1 MGSAAFNLLLI
12 SAVSIYAVNPETDD
26 RDAEE
31 LREDNTALG
40 IKKIKDQG
48 VYFTTTIFALF
59 AYIWLYVCL
68 LDGEVTPVEAWLTLF
83 YFVVL
88 IVVSYGMD
96 KLGERKAD
104 KLKKEESIE

>member
-1 MGSAAFNLLLI
+1 
-12 SAVSIYAVNPETDD
+12 VNAETDE

-31 LREDNTALG
+31 LKEDNTAKG

-68 LDGEVTPVEAWLTLF
+68 LDGEVTPLEAWLTLF
-83 YFVVL
+83 YFIVL

-96 KLGERKAD
+96 KLGESKAA
-104 KLKKEESIE
+104 KQKKKESIE